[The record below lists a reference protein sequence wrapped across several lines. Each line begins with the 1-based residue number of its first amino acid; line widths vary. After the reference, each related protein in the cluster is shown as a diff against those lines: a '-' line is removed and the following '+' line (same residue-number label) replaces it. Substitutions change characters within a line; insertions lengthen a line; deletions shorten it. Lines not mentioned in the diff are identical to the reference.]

1 MAVQKAPKAPV
12 GAVFIT
18 VMFVLGP
25 LRGVAT
31 AAVDAWVG
39 AAAWVG
45 GAELVGAHATISAKV
60 SAANGA
66 TRLRSI
72 TLDKPTTLRL
82 WAAASHRTPL
92 THFKASGSTSQLR
105 PQSASAE
112 VAVNGRSSCSIR
124 SRCQR
129 GPDSGYGGAG
139 VLDVCSLGFRKVGV
153 Y

>member
-66 TRLRSI
+66 TQLRSI

-82 WAAASHRTPL
+82 WWPNSTSESRWPNAKPSWAASASTPARSRARL
-92 THFKASGSTSQLR
+92 CAKLR
-105 PQSASAE
+105 CTRRLSPAWLARRVLHSQSAHHD
-112 VAVNGRSSCSIR
+112 C
-124 SRCQR
+124 
-129 GPDSGYGGAG
+129 
-139 VLDVCSLGFRKVGV
+139 
-153 Y
+153 

>member
-25 LRGVAT
+25 LRGGAT

-45 GAELVGAHATISAKV
+45 GAELVGAHATTSAKV

-82 WAAASHRTPL
+82 WAWPA
-92 THFKASGSTSQLR
+92 THLR
-105 PQSASAE
+105 DVFDPHFGPRRGEHANYC
-112 VAVNGRSSCSIR
+112 VR
-124 SRCQR
+124 SRSMVDTCPEIERRASRAQT
-129 GPDSGYGGAG
+129 
-139 VLDVCSLGFRKVGV
+139 
-153 Y
+153 